1 MKHALYYI
9 FLLYIALAA
18 QAVFFT
24 GIKPDIV
31 LIIVCFYSLKYG
43 RTRGVFYGA
52 FAGLLIDSV
61 NGFILGP
68 HMLSKSLAGFF
79 LKTARE
85 NLFQWNIYINT
96 VVMVLFSFINILVV
110 FLCLDFFS
118 KVSLANRTIGTS
130 ALEILYT
137 VVFSLLL
144 YPLFKPEIEVT
155 RDVAL

>member
-1 MKHALYYI
+1 MRNAIYYI

-18 QAVFFT
+18 QAIFFT

-31 LIIVCFYSLKYG
+31 LIIVCYFSLKYG
-43 RTRGVFYGA
+43 RTKGICYGA
-52 FAGLLIDSV
+52 FAGLLIDTV

-79 LKTARE
+79 IKTVRE

-96 VVMVLFSFINILVV
+96 VAMVLFSFINILTV

-130 ALEILYT
+130 ALEMLYT
-137 VVFSLLL
+137 AVFSLVL
-144 YPLFKPEIEVT
+144 YPFFKPDVEVT
-155 RDVAL
+155 ERVI

>member
-1 MKHALYYI
+1 MKRVLYYV

-24 GIKPDIV
+24 GIKPDFV

-43 RTRGVFYGA
+43 RTKGVFYGA
-52 FAGLLIDSV
+52 FAGLLIDTA
-61 NGFILGP
+61 NGFIVGP
-68 HMLSKSLAGFF
+68 HLLSKSLAGFF
-79 LKTARE
+79 LKTIRE
-85 NLFQWNIYINT
+85 NLFQWNVYINT
-96 VVMVLFSFINILVV
+96 VVTVLFSFLNILVV

-137 VVFSLLL
+137 VVFSLVL
-144 YPLFKPEIEVT
+144 YPLFRPEVEVKES
-155 RDVAL
+155 VV